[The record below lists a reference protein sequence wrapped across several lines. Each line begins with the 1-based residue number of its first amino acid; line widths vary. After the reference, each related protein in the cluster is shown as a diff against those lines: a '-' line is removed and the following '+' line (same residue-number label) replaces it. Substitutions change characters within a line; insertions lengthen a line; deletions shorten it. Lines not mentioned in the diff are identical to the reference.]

1 MSSML
6 EPLPEQTRTLG
17 GAAARQRSSWTG
29 RRTRRFAI
37 GAILPFAVLIAWQ
50 ILGHYETISVLLFP
64 QPTSIARAFVR
75 LAASGKLYE
84 HFRIS
89 ALRWVIGFLLGGTL
103 GWILGLLVGLFR
115 SAEKMVNPTMQ
126 MLRLIPQL
134 AITPIFVLWFGFGET
149 SKILLIATGAF
160 FPLYLNTFMG
170 IRHIDRQLFDVAK
183 VLAFSRTKQ
192 LVRLAIPAALPSIL
206 MGLRL
211 SLGVAWLS
219 LVVAE
224 LIGPT
229 SGIGYLMVDART
241 FTNTPVVFVGILI
254 FAFVGLLTD
263 SLVRLLERRFLH
275 WRGSY
280 RHNQ

>member
-1 MSSML
+1 
-6 EPLPEQTRTLG
+6 
-17 GAAARQRSSWTG
+17 
-29 RRTRRFAI
+29 
-37 GAILPFAVLIAWQ
+37 
-50 ILGHYETISVLLFP
+50 
-64 QPTSIARAFVR
+64 
-75 LAASGKLYE
+75 
-84 HFRIS
+84 
-89 ALRWVIGFLLGGTL
+89 
-103 GWILGLLVGLFR
+103 
-115 SAEKMVNPTMQ
+115 MQ

-280 RHNQ
+280 RQNQ